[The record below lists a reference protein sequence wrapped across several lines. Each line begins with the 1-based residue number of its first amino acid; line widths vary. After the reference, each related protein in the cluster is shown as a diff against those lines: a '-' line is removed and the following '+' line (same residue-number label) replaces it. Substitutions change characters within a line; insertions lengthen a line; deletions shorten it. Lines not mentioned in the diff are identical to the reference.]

1 MEKGYRFLR
10 VDNLTFINYSNETIA
25 TKQNNA
31 SSWNI
36 KGARGIPTAS
46 GGAEEGS
53 GPLGD

>member
-10 VDNLTFINYSNETIA
+10 ADNLTFINYSNETIA